1 MTNPTRIKQDRSRKS
16 GYSGSLSAQ
25 DFAQQVAAPE
35 DLLRGNIE
43 NAQISIGTAL
53 EICAAH
59 KHLAGAT
66 EFLRRA
72 IEALDDAS
80 EALP

>member
-1 MTNPTRIKQDRSRKS
+1 MRLKKDGTRFDQDKNS
-16 GYSGSLSAQ
+16 Q
-25 DFAQQVAAPE
+25 DFAQQVAFPD

-43 NAQISIGTAL
+43 NAQISIETAL
-53 EICAAH
+53 EVAEAH
-59 KHLAGAT
+59 KHLSGAT

-72 IEALDDAS
+72 IEALDDAA